1 MTAPVSAPEIRR
13 GLGYWLASYQHL
25 LRFEITNLR
34 LYLAIALVVQTLM
47 GAGMAYMYGFYLGDL
62 SPLGQTWLVTGIPA
76 LALFPIGFVVVPN
89 VITQHKLQDTYDFVR
104 SLPVP
109 RMIPALSTFTVF
121 TLLSLPG
128 TALALLIA
136 DLRYDADL
144 TPSWSLVPAVFL
156 ASLMATSVG
165 YAVGHAI
172 PDPRV
177 TNLFLNILV
186 FTVLLFTPIVVPI
199 DLFPDWLATLHR
211 LLPFFHM
218 AQVLRAG
225 LSVGLVADVATSYA
239 VLAAWTA
246 LSWGLAAW
254 ILGWRR

>member
-1 MTAPVSAPEIRR
+1 MTAGNHAPDLRR
-13 GLGYWLASYQHL
+13 GIGYWLSSYQHL
-25 LRFEITNLR
+25 LRFDITNLR
-34 LYLAIALVVQTLM
+34 LYLVLALVVQILM
-47 GAGMAYMYGFYLGDL
+47 GAGMAFMYGFYLGDL
-62 SPLGQTWLVTGIPA
+62 SPLAQTWLVTGIPA

-89 VITQHKLQDTYDFVR
+89 VITQHKIQDTYDFVR

-121 TLLSLPG
+121 TFLSLPG

-144 TPSWSLVPAVFL
+144 APSWSLGPAVLL

-199 DLFPDWLATLHR
+199 ELFPDWLATLHR

-225 LSVGLVADVATSYA
+225 LSEGLVTNVATSYA